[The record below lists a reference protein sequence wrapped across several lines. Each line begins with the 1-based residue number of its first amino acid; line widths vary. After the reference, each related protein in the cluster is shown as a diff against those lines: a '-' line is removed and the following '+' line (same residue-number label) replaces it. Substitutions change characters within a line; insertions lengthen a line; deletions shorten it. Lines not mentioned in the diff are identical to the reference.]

1 MFHIAIFS
9 EASVACGTDM
19 PNIGITSFRSLGLR
33 CSAEKVWAGVWVRVH
48 NIYCW
53 LAGWLA
59 ACVLFAF
66 FLLSGHTAFGVEIDQ
81 TLRFQKD
88 KIKVKKSAPKK
99 LDHFIYF
106 PHLLITSRTLFIY
119 YPFTNCCATLITR
132 IVEACCWQVCQDMG
146 FAKITSLNLRDSE
159 DQDLQKIGGINCRMA
174 DILCCK
180 QVLIAGY

>member
-1 MFHIAIFS
+1 M
-9 EASVACGTDM
+9 ENVYGDY
-19 PNIGITSFRSLGLR
+19 GLDFV
-33 CSAEKVWAGVWVRVH
+33 SKNVL
-48 NIYCW
+48 
-53 LAGWLA
+53 LAGWLV
-59 ACVLFAF
+59 ACFLFAF

-106 PHLLITSRTLFIY
+106 PHLLITSLTLFIY
-119 YPFTNCCATLITR
+119 YPFTNCCATLIAR

-159 DQDLQKIGGINCRMA
+159 DQDVQKIGGINCRMA

-180 QVLIAGY
+180 QVLIAGYWQECQPGFHVRSMNFSSRTASQIFSTQWKERRFV